1 MAEAIFHHL
10 AGSRFSVYSAGSQ
23 PTGAVHPVAI
33 KTLEKNGIA
42 ASHYKSQS
50 WDDFQEIPIE
60 LVITVCDNAASTPC
74 PVFLGSQ
81 MKAHWGV
88 SDPAL
93 AQGTEEE
100 VQSVFDDVFHSLER
114 RITLFLEL
122 PIEQLSRK
130 ELEIELKRA
139 IADF

>member
-1 MAEAIFHHL
+1 
-10 AGSRFSVYSAGSQ
+10 
-23 PTGAVHPVAI
+23 
-33 KTLEKNGIA
+33 
-42 ASHYKSQS
+42 
-50 WDDFQEIPIE
+50 
-60 LVITVCDNAASTPC
+60 
-74 PVFLGSQ
+74 

-93 AQGTEEE
+93 AQGREEE

-130 ELEIELKRA
+130 ELEIELNA
-139 IADF
+139 IGKL